1 VTGSLFDTPDG
12 RLGVVNSPT
21 GGILTVRLFTLSADG
36 LTLSGS
42 VDYLIS
48 DSWSIDEHGSSF
60 DGVNLYRISYSNGYK
75 AYDISS
81 GTTSYDG
88 TSWNLRATSGSTSIS
103 NPTFITH
110 KKFLESKRVD
120 LRTKCLDLLRDL
132 NSELKDK
139 RDEHVATW
147 SERMRVPLWY
157 RKAHGVLK
165 DGENIIL

>member
-1 VTGSLFDTPDG
+1 MPDITEINTFVTELNLKIPDY
-12 RLGVVNSPT
+12 V
-21 GGILTVRLFTLSADG
+21 ILVQKINDPAIQG
-36 LTLSGS
+36 
-42 VDYLIS
+42 
-48 DSWSIDEHGSSF
+48 
-60 DGVNLYRISYSNGYK
+60 
-75 AYDISS
+75 
-81 GTTSYDG
+81 
-88 TSWNLRATSGSTSIS
+88 
-103 NPTFITH
+103 PTFITH